1 MDSSAEMRDER
12 SEYRVKM
19 PLAHI
24 QGRPILLAPSILSA
38 DFARLGEEVRAAEAA
53 GADWLQIDIMDG
65 MFVPNISVGLP
76 VVAALRRVVGL
87 TLDCHLM
94 ITQPE
99 RYIEDFVR
107 VGANHITVHAEA
119 TTHLHRTIQHIK
131 ELGATAGVALN
142 PATPIAA
149 LDEILP
155 YVDLVLIM
163 GVNPGFGSQ
172 AYIPTMTDKIAR
184 LRRTLDQRGL
194 GHVYLQVDGGV
205 NTSNLAEVVGAGATN
220 LVIGSAIYN
229 KHQTVAEAIGALRE
243 ALLTQSSI

>member
-1 MDSSAEMRDER
+1 
-12 SEYRVKM
+12 M
-19 PLAHI
+19 PLAHLH
-24 QGRPILLAPSILSA
+24 GRPILLAPSILSA
-38 DFARLGEEVRAAEAA
+38 DFARLGEEVRAVEAA

-76 VVAALRRVVGL
+76 VVAALRRTVGL

-94 ITQPE
+94 IAQPE
-99 RYIEDFVR
+99 RYVADFVKA
-107 VGANHITVHAEA
+107 GANHITVHIEA

-131 ELGATAGVALN
+131 ELGVTAGVALN

-149 LDEILP
+149 LDEILS

-163 GVNPGFGSQ
+163 GVNPGFGNQ

-184 LRRTLDQRGL
+184 LRRILDERGL
-194 GHVYLQVDGGV
+194 GHLHLQVDGGV
-205 NTSNLAEVVGAGATN
+205 KADNLAEVVGAGATN

-229 KHQTVAEAIGALRE
+229 QRQTVAEAIAALRGALE
-243 ALLTQSSI
+243 